1 MRHPNY
7 CQIGQKDYQ
16 MTQNLIGNLVEADAV
31 IDLIKQKLST
41 VDQHVVNIAKKTLSL
56 LDFFSLAVISHHI
69 YLRNTLIINMRY
81 IMAQKSDEVRSRIGV
96 LFPVQAEFVRGYC
109 GQICISSPAVGKK
122 FQFTAGSFPEFIDQY
137 YGRVIFALIRLR
149 LACVT
154 PK

>member
-1 MRHPNY
+1 MRIFTNREEVLEKPLQVFTKMNY
-7 CQIGQKDYQ
+7 LKATQID
-16 MTQNLIGNLVEADAV
+16 GN
-31 IDLIKQKLST
+31 T
-41 VDQHVVNIAKKTLSL
+41 HSL
-56 LDFFSLAVISHHI
+56 RPV
-69 YLRNTLIINMRY
+69 
-81 IMAQKSDEVRSRIGV
+81 KSRIGV
-96 LFPVQAEFVRGYC
+96 LFSVQAEFVRGYC

>member
-1 MRHPNY
+1 MRIFTNREDVLEKPLQVFTKMNY
-7 CQIGQKDYQ
+7 LKATQID
-16 MTQNLIGNLVEADAV
+16 GN
-31 IDLIKQKLST
+31 T
-41 VDQHVVNIAKKTLSL
+41 HSL
-56 LDFFSLAVISHHI
+56 RPV
-69 YLRNTLIINMRY
+69 
-81 IMAQKSDEVRSRIGV
+81 KSRIGV
-96 LFPVQAEFVRGYC
+96 LFSVQAEFVRGYC

>member
-1 MRHPNY
+1 MFEKRNPY
-7 CQIGQKDYQ
+7 QFVTDTKMDAYLYKQGRCIGKALTGIHQNELFESNPDGN
-16 MTQNLIGNLVEADAV
+16 TQ
-31 IDLIKQKLST
+31 
-41 VDQHVVNIAKKTLSL
+41 SL
-56 LDFFSLAVISHHI
+56 RPV
-69 YLRNTLIINMRY
+69 
-81 IMAQKSDEVRSRIGV
+81 KSRIGV